1 VKAYVDH
8 DQAQQ
13 KAAADAAGEAEGN
26 KPAETST
33 EEKAS

>member
-1 VKAYVDH
+1 MSK
-8 DQAQQ
+8 Q
-13 KAAADAAGEAEGN
+13 KAAADAVGEAEGN